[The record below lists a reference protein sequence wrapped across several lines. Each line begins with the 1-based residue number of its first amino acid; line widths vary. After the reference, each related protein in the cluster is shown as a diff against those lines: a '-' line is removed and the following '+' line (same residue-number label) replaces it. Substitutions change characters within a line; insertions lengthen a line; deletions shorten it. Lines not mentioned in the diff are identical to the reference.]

1 MTKELTNAIKETA
14 ADFLNGVNPKE
25 KGITRSQRVMDY
37 FKTLEYKNRTQAR
50 RDTGLSYLG
59 SVNSSAKIVKGGK
72 QGYDTYILYLSP
84 EKMSGYN
91 TCSMASDGCKAACLN
106 TSGRVIMDTKN
117 TIQIS
122 RLLKTWLFYANR
134 DYFVKWLMA
143 EIDSADGAAY
153 RKGHKF
159 AVRLNGTSD
168 LSWKLFKL
176 SEWKDSYHPS
186 HIVDYF
192 YHIQFYDY
200 TKVFNRINRDYDVP
214 KNMHIT
220 FSHSGVN
227 DDECTRA
234 LSMGYN
240 VAVPFA
246 EKLPTHYKGFPVID
260 GDETDLRFLDKKGVT
275 IGLKVKRTRGGKKDL
290 QYAIDNNFVIQG

>member
-1 MTKELTNAIKETA
+1 
-14 ADFLNGVNPKE
+14 
-25 KGITRSQRVMDY
+25 
-37 FKTLEYKNRTQAR
+37 
-50 RDTGLSYLG
+50 
-59 SVNSSAKIVKGGK
+59 
-72 QGYDTYILYLSP
+72 
-84 EKMSGYN
+84 
-91 TCSMASDGCKAACLN
+91 MASEGCKKACLN

-117 TIQIS
+117 SIQIS

-143 EIDSADGAAY
+143 EINSADGTAF
-153 RKGHKF
+153 RKGRKF
-159 AVRLNGTSD
+159 SVRLNGTSD

-176 SEWKDSYHPS
+176 SSWKDTYDPKNV
-186 HIVDYF
+186 VDYF

-200 TKVFNRINRDYDVP
+200 TKVLNRLNDSMKP
-214 KNMHIT
+214 KNMHLT

-227 DDECTRA
+227 DSECTRA

-246 EKLPTHYKGFPVID
+246 EKLPTEYKGFEVID

-275 IGLKVKRTRGGKKDL
+275 VGLKVKRTRGGKKDL
-290 QYAIDNNFVIQG
+290 QYAIDNNFVIKG

>member
-1 MTKELTNAIKETA
+1 MKELTDAIKKCA
-14 ADFLNGVNPKE
+14 ADYLNRTSNSEEYKNR
-25 KGITRSQRVMDY
+25 IIDY
-37 FKTLEYKNRTQAR
+37 FKTLKYRNMTQAR
-50 RDTGLSYLG
+50 KDTGLSYLG

-134 DYFVKWLMA
+134 DYFVSWLMA
-143 EIDSADGAAY
+143 EINSADLSAH

-176 SEWKDSYHPS
+176 STWKDSYDPKN
-186 HIVDYF
+186 IVDYF

-200 TKVFNRINRDYDVP
+200 TKLINRLERDIP
-214 KNMHIT
+214 RNMHLT
-220 FSHSGVN
+220 FSHSGIN
-227 DDECTRA
+227 DIEVSKA
-234 LSMGYN
+234 LTLGFN

-246 EKLPTHYKGFPVID
+246 EKLPHSYKNTIVID
-260 GDETDLRFLDKKGVT
+260 GDETDLRFLDKSNV
-275 IGLKVKRTRGGKKDL
+275 IVGLKVKRVRGGKKAL
-290 QYAIDNNFVIQG
+290 QTAIDNNFVIQA